1 MLRSGNE
8 TPTRC
13 WPKATLTTCRRH
25 GPQSYGF
32 IVCQPTA
39 KKLNHQGL
47 PRQRTI
53 ALNKCVVFS
62 IGLVEHRHE
71 LIAQWRPY
79 QHRYW

>member
-1 MLRSGNE
+1 MVLSSAN
-8 TPTRC
+8 P
-13 WPKATLTTCRRH
+13 PL
-25 GPQSYGF
+25 
-32 IVCQPTA
+32 

-53 ALNKCVVFS
+53 ALNKCVVFNIGLFN
-62 IGLVEHRHE
+62 IGLVEHRQE

>member
-1 MLRSGNE
+1 MVLSSANPPR
-8 TPTRC
+8 
-13 WPKATLTTCRRH
+13 
-25 GPQSYGF
+25 
-32 IVCQPTA
+32 

-62 IGLVEHRHE
+62 IGLVQHRIGSASDWFSIGLVQHRHE